1 MNEKI
6 LNSQSDIISKT
17 ESKEKNKIF
26 LFSFDFEKIEFEPSI
41 ET

>member
-17 ESKEKNKIF
+17 ESKGKNKLF
-26 LFSFDFEKIEFEPSI
+26 LLSFVLEKIEFKPSI